1 MAQDSI
7 DDYLMHSHSLFS
19 SNWNSID
26 LRTTVQTNNFQYSIM
41 GYENPTRARLHF
53 ASERTIVSSLYNRIA
68 TDVAAVPIKHVRTNQ
83 NGRYQ
88 KDIDSGLNNC
98 LNIEANIDQTGRELI
113 FDAVIS
119 MFDEGVVA
127 LVPTETNV
135 SLKNKNAFD
144 VLSLRTA
151 KILSW
156 QPDKI
161 QCRVYNDETGQDV
174 DLWLPKKQ
182 VAIIQ
187 NPFYGVMNQQGS
199 VVKRLIAKLDQ
210 ADAIDAKNANAKL
223 DMLIQ
228 VPYNFKSP
236 ALKKRGQDRVE
247 QINQQ
252 IQDSPFGIG
261 MIDGT
266 EKVIQLNRSIEN
278 NLMGQIQWLQDTLYA
293 QLGVSKDIFA
303 GTADEKTSLNYYNQT
318 IEPVLSALAN
328 EIKRK
333 FLTKTA
339 RSQHQDIMFFRDP
352 FRLVPVNEIAEIGD
366 KFTRNEISSSNE
378 MRSAIGLPPVDDPKA
393 DELRNK
399 NLNITDEQLSNPV
412 ITEDYSEEQDVSEY

>member
-1 MAQDSI
+1 MTQDSI
-7 DDYLMHSHSLFS
+7 DDYLEHSHSLFNV
-19 SNWNSID
+19 NWNSANFKPF
-26 LRTTVQTNNFQYSIM
+26 TQTNNFSYSIS
-41 GYENPTRARLHF
+41 GFENPTRARLHT
-53 ASERTIVSSLYNRIA
+53 SNERTIISSLYNRIA
-68 TDVAAVPIKHVRTNQ
+68 TDVSAIPIKHVRTNQ

-88 KDIDSGLNNC
+88 RDIDSNLNKC
-98 LNIEANIDQTGRELI
+98 LTIEANIDQTGREFI

-135 SLKNKNAFD
+135 SLKNANAFD
-144 VLSLRTA
+144 VLSIRTA
-151 KILSW
+151 KVINW
-156 QPDKI
+156 QPKKV
-161 QCRVYNDETGQDV
+161 QCQVYNDDTGLEEE
-174 DLWLPKKQ
+174 LWLDKDK

-199 VVKRLIAKLDQ
+199 LVKRLVSKLDQ
-210 ADAIDAKNANAKL
+210 SDIIDNKNANAKL

-236 ALKKRGQDRVE
+236 ALKKRGENRIN
-247 QINQQ
+247 QINDQ
-252 IQDSPFGIG
+252 IQNSPFGIG

-266 EKVIQLNRSIEN
+266 EKVIQLNRGIEN
-278 NLMGQIQWLQDTLYA
+278 NLMGQIEWLQDTIYS
-293 QLGVSKDIFA
+293 QLGVSKSILD
-303 GTADEKTSLNYYNQT
+303 GTADEQTSLNYYNQT
-318 IEPVLSALAN
+318 IEPVLSAIAD

-378 MRSAIGLPPVDDPKA
+378 MRSAIGLPPVDDPQA

-399 NLNITDEQLSNPV
+399 NLNVTDEQLANPV
-412 ITEDYSEEQDVSEY
+412 TTEDYEERGASNY